1 MRKIRKIHG
10 KLVCRTSG
18 YHEVL
23 RTWWLKVT
31 SPLGGFA
38 ALRQVNCARQM
49 GPKVFKIILQIH
61 KRYSKIL
68 DSLLGKQSTVSIS
81 LGKQFTVSISLGK
94 QSTVSI
100 SHLNLGYLQPRHAQI
115 QQFQQSN
122 LFKGVNKEIA
132 MTSMT
137 SFCWFY
143 R

>member
-10 KLVCRTSG
+10 KHVCRTSG
-18 YHEVL
+18 YQEVL

-38 ALRQVNCARQM
+38 ALRQVNCAHQM

-81 LGKQFTVSISLGK
+81 D
-94 QSTVSI
+94 
-100 SHLNLGYLQPRHAQI
+100 LNLGYLQPRHAQI
-115 QQFQQSN
+115 QQYQQSN
-122 LFKGVNKEIA
+122 LFKGINKEIA